1 MGWGHGFRAHGGR
14 GPGFGGGAFG
24 GGPFGG
30 PFGDPRSWA
39 NAGLWGGQGPFGP
52 GGPPWRRGGR
62 GGPGGRARK
71 GDVRAAILALLAE
84 RPRNGYQVI
93 QEIAERS
100 DGAWRPSPGAVYPA
114 LQQLADEG
122 LVASDEDAGR
132 RVYRL
137 TDEGRA
143 YTEAHADELNE
154 PWARMAPEFP
164 EGVPDLFKAIAGTG
178 AAAVEVLRS
187 GTPDGVG
194 RAVEILTE
202 ARRDLYRILAEDA
215 PEADGPSEAGH
226 SEAGG
231 PPETG
236 HSEAGGPSGTGG
248 RSESGG
254 RSEGEEGR

>member
-1 MGWGHGFRAHGGR
+1 MGWGHEHRRQGEPGHGS
-14 GPGFGGGAFG
+14 GGW
-24 GGPFGG
+24 

-39 NAGLWGGQGPFGP
+39 NAGPWGGPGPFGP
-52 GGPPWRRGGR
+52 GGPPWKRGHL

-84 RPRNGYQVI
+84 QPRNGYQVI

-122 LVASDEDAGR
+122 LVASEEDAGR

-143 YTEAHADELNE
+143 YIEAHADELAE
-154 PWARMAPEFP
+154 PWARMNEGAP
-164 EGVPDLFKAIAGTG
+164 EGVPELFKAIAGTG

-187 GTPDGVG
+187 GTPDGVE
-194 RAVEILTE
+194 RAVAILTD
-202 ARRDLYRILAEDA
+202 ARRDLYRILADDA
-215 PEADGPSEAGH
+215 PG
-226 SEAGG
+226 AGG
-231 PPETG
+231 RAD
-236 HSEAGGPSGTGG
+236 SEEQP
-248 RSESGG
+248 
-254 RSEGEEGR
+254 